1 MNLPNFVT
9 LLRISLVPLFGY
21 LYLLN
26 PGELNLPA
34 ALVFLLAAA
43 TDALDGYLARS
54 RREITR
60 FGQLIDPIAD
70 KLLITAALL
79 ALVEAG
85 LVSTWV
91 ALIILG
97 REFAVSGLRILA
109 AAEGKVIPA
118 SLWGKI
124 KTVSQIVAVM
134 AFFLGISLWGK
145 IKTVSQIVAVMAFFL
160 GISWAP
166 VLMWV
171 AAVATVLSGVRY
183 FQKAQDVLRSSL
195 E

>member
-1 MNLPNFVT
+1 MNLPNMVT
-9 LLRISLVPLFGY
+9 LIRIMLVPLFTY
-21 LYLLN
+21 LYLKS
-26 PGELNLPA
+26 PGDVNLPA
-34 ALVFLLAAA
+34 AAVFLLAAL

-54 RREITR
+54 RKEITR

-79 ALVEAG
+79 SLVQVG
-85 LVSTWV
+85 TVSTWV
-91 ALIILG
+91 ALLILG

-118 SLWGKI
+118 SQWGKV
-124 KTVSQIVAVM
+124 KTTTQIVA
-134 AFFLGISLWGK
+134 I
-145 IKTVSQIVAVMAFFL
+145 MAFFL

-166 VLMWV
+166 VLLWL
-171 AAVATVLSGVRY
+171 AVIATIISGVDY
-183 FQKAQDVLRSSL
+183 FLKAQDVLKSSM

>member
-109 AAEGKVIPA
+109 TAEGKVIPA
-118 SLWGKI
+118 
-124 KTVSQIVAVM
+124 
-134 AFFLGISLWGK
+134 SLWGK

-171 AAVATVLSGVRY
+171 AVVATVLSGVRY

>member
-134 AFFLGISLWGK
+134 AFFLGIS
-145 IKTVSQIVAVMAFFL
+145 
-160 GISWAP
+160 WAP